1 MDLQYFVHLVC
12 VLSPF
17 AADQTVLSPRISRH
31 KICLGHKLIEFDFF
45 RALSFLMKMSF
56 RRATPSSPKKLETK
70 AHFPKISP
78 IWWQVIMRSQG
89 PASHAAIIDCYFLFL
104 TRPGSDYWL
113 ALSLTNWL
121 LLKPP
126 TKSLLILMLLLR
138 LMLNESVGV
147 WRQIGDSLELGNSLT
162 TAKPKFVTFGQS
174 LFIVCV
180 DSLLWKAL
188 NCCWVCVYNTGRR
201 QPWESAPRKL
211 DPSLQNLI
219 SRYLLSPSIHI
230 YPQKEIVFFI

>member
-1 MDLQYFVHLVC
+1 MFV
-12 VLSPF
+12 
-17 AADQTVLSPRISRH
+17 DI
-31 KICLGHKLIEFDFF
+31 D
-45 RALSFLMKMSF
+45 
-56 RRATPSSPKKLETK
+56 
-70 AHFPKISP
+70 
-78 IWWQVIMRSQG
+78 
-89 PASHAAIIDCYFLFL
+89 AIV
-104 TRPGSDYWL
+104 
-113 ALSLTNWL
+113 
-121 LLKPP
+121 
-126 TKSLLILMLLLR
+126 
-138 LMLNESVGV
+138 EVEVGV

-230 YPQKEIVFFI
+230 YPPKPAKKEIVFSIIILPMMHCFISLSWYKSDWRNSFGPMDSFCHQ